1 MYPSG
6 SRHCG
11 SQQMSIGNEHT
22 ASAYSHRAAHHS
34 HKWLLLKIFHAFANL
49 SMASIRG
56 LVPRANRY
64 SLKITRKPTR
74 MDCVWH

>member
-1 MYPSG
+1 MYPRG
-6 SRHCG
+6 CRHCG
-11 SQQMSIGNEHT
+11 SQQMSIRNEHT
-22 ASAYSHRAAHHS
+22 ASAYSHRAAHCS
-34 HKWLLLKIFHAFANL
+34 HKWLLLKISHAFANF
-49 SMASIRG
+49 SMVPSRG

>member
-1 MYPSG
+1 MYLRG
-6 SRHCG
+6 CRHCG
-11 SQQMSIGNEHT
+11 SQQMSIKNEHT
-22 ASAYSHRAAHHS
+22 ASAYSHRAAHRS
-34 HKWLLLKIFHAFANL
+34 HKWLLLKISHAFANF
-49 SMASIRG
+49 SMEPSRG